1 MANGTTQATWN
12 PWVWQQAA
20 AATPAYGWGAWP
32 AAQQS
37 AAVPAANQAMM
48 LGTAGGNQAA
58 AAATPVAGTGASS
71 WFPWG
76 TDWSQTPWGGV
87 EKDQAKQQ
95 MAWMNV
101 ALPWLQA
108 AVQGQQ
114 WGQQFDWRK
123 AMDEWQQQFQTE
135 QFAHQKEADV
145 WSQAFQEKQMED
157 QLKAQEE
164 QTAMQTFGRRW
175 KPQTRWM

>member
-1 MANGTTQATWN
+1 MANGTIQSTWN
-12 PWVWQQAA
+12 PWANYLQQ

-32 AAQQS
+32 AAQQGT
-37 AAVPAANQAMM
+37 MM
-48 LGTAGGNQAA
+48 GAGGGQAA
-58 AAATPVAGTGASS
+58 AAPPTAGTGAPS
-71 WFPWG
+71 WLPWG

-87 EKDQAKQQ
+87 SADQSKQQ

-123 AMDEWQQQFQTE
+123 AMDEWQQQFQGE

-145 WSQAFQEKQMED
+145 WSQAFQEKQMEE
-157 QLKAQEE
+157 QLAAQEE